1 MAKICEA
8 VTRVNGALRL
18 DPDRT
23 PNPTGRGAGA
33 GRKTEATAHCYYSY
47 GMAGGKERGTNTCSP
62 AAHWP
67 DGSLIRRA
75 HDPKVVLDWP
85 STWRLKAVTPGQ
97 FQPQRKVEYPRAK
110 FSTAALIRRADRE
123 IRRAGSFPKQE
134 ASSIGDLNFRIW
146 KEFQL

>member
-1 MAKICEA
+1 MNAWEFDERVENSRFFPAAPSTSQVAKICEA

-47 GMAGGKERGTNTCSP
+47 GMAGGKERGTNACSP

-110 FSTAALIRRADRE
+110 SITRVN
-123 IRRAGSFPKQE
+123 SVN
-134 ASSIGDLNFRIW
+134 SSYS
-146 KEFQL
+146 